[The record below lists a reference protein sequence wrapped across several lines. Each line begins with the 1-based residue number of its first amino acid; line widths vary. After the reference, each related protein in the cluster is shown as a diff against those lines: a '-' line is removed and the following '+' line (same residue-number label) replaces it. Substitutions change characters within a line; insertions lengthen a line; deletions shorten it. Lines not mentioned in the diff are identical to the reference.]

1 MKFNNYL
8 SEKDQPDFT
17 GTGIKPEDGWK
28 TPEQLE
34 QDKAQSDVDSKTQKE
49 NQKEKIY
56 NDELDR
62 LKKRDDLIHTKLG
75 RILATP
81 EELEELGKVGKDDVE
96 KLGKLLL
103 EYITPIGESKP
114 FAEIQKKMLPPHVV
128 KFNKMVMEEIGG
140 IKE

>member
-1 MKFNNYL
+1 MPKDFNL
-8 SEKDQPDFT
+8 DEGVEESFRFT
-17 GTGIKPEDGWK
+17 VLGST
-28 TPEQLE
+28 
-34 QDKAQSDVDSKTQKE
+34 
-49 NQKEKIY
+49 Y
-56 NDELDR
+56 NF
-62 LKKRDDLIHTKLG
+62 KYPN
-75 RILATP
+75 A